1 MGRLITVR
9 TPEGEATQIDEADLG
24 AARDAGFQVE
34 SDAQANER
42 IAADAAE
49 RQFGGTAGSIEAG
62 IYGLGRGAT
71 LGLSDVIL
79 REGGA
84 DPKALSAIRNVNRK
98 VSLGSEI
105 LGGVLPGLATGG
117 SSEAAGLA
125 SLTPSGLLSRGA
137 SLVGEG
143 IAEGGGAARAIAGAT
158 ASGAIEGGIQ
168 NVGSYL
174 SDVAL
179 DNKPLSAEGFVGAL
193 GQGALFGGGAAGG
206 LAGIERGTIAA
217 RRMFPKLAGGGK
229 EAAQIAE
236 ETFHAKADDLLKAG
250 DELETVGRDQ
260 LGDLRLRNAELRLE
274 KMKLAGVTDPAK
286 LRRAEIA
293 VEEANIALQRKALIA
308 ERNAKRAATGLP
320 DLPETAAVNA
330 TADAA
335 QAAAPQSWK
344 EFVGERMGGY
354 MKSEG
359 GHAGAMKRISAEWKA
374 AKAGKPL
381 AEDVAAAAAP
391 EAAAPVAADVAPSLP
406 ANDIAPPTPANANL
420 PGEVAPSLHGSDDLM
435 ARLGATKQAL
445 DEGIPF
451 TEIGKAENTLKV
463 AADDASHEAHMLA
476 DGAVGDGIAHE
487 ERLAQKVDDYAAKK
501 QAVKDYVASLKSKAR
516 QAESGREISYRPL
529 QEGSDVLG
537 VGPSKRSGKVVTP
550 VEGREAEAFASDQL
564 MAGAAGS
571 KAEREAG
578 SALDDAYESAIQE
591 ATKAATDDAQSAA
604 IKRAGQIEDDIL
616 DHVAARGGRDA
627 EQVAAIRKA
636 REEIGWTS
644 EQVAA
649 RRAEKRALAEM
660 EGPTPARKVSA
671 EDAAFDDALR
681 ASSEAMGSTQGERAR
696 VLMGDMPKPR
706 GASVADEILAGGRTV
721 DLRPML
727 ERPSQGRLIDSAE
740 QGIKVIGDFEKA
752 HADLAQELGA
762 AAPPAAAAHAAEY
775 TAAVDD
781 QARKLS
787 EKVAMDADRAS
798 SMVSLGD
805 APKVTG
811 LARLPKLPEGIA
823 KRALDAAG
831 ALELLNSVGDLPF
844 MPDVKDLPVV
854 GPMLAMYLKF
864 RGAKAVFNR
873 FGGRIG
879 ASTDA
884 KVAVRA
890 AEMRDKVARI
900 ADELLEGAGKAAKAA
915 RGPVVVAGPK
925 LLEVLNHSQYDDG
938 QERGKPKNAAE
949 ATRHR
954 VEELSAAASN
964 PDAVRAAVRQQVPA
978 SNPDVV
984 KAVEDVAVRKLQY
997 LQSKAPKQPPP
1008 GPFRTREWVPSKVE
1022 MERFARRVR
1031 AADDPSTVI
1040 DDLKAGTVTPEAAE
1054 TLREVYPQ
1062 IFAEVQTRLITRAAD
1077 LQVTL
1082 PHQKL
1087 VNLSLLFDAPL
1098 KPSLEPANLAILQ
1111 STNDPNQ
1118 SAAMSPG
1125 APPGGPPAPSVAAPL
1140 NMSSLYETPDVR
1152 RATR

>member
-1 MGRLITVR
+1 MPNVNVI
-9 TPEGEATQIDEADLG
+9 TPEGQTVSLPEEAVG
-24 AARDAGFQVE
+24 AALRAGYRRE
-34 SDAQANER
+34 SAGEEILR
-42 IAADAAE
+42 TKHEAE
-49 RQFGGTAGSIEAG
+49 LEPYEGTSGAVKAGVQG
-62 IYGLGRGAT
+62 VLRGAT
-71 LGLSDVIL
+71 LGASDWLQRLGGDSAQSL
-79 REGGA
+79 RLAKEA
-84 DPKALSAIRNVNRK
+84 HPNI
-98 VSLGSEI
+98 SLGAEI
-105 LGGVLPGLATGG
+105 LGGVAPSLLSGG
-117 SSEAAGLA
+117 TSEAALA
-125 SLTPSGLLSRGA
+125 ARMTPSGLLSKGA
-137 SLVGEG
+137 GA
-143 IAEGGGAARAIAGAT
+143 IAEGIGESSALRQVGGQAL
-158 ASGAIEGGIQ
+158 SGAVEGGIQ

-229 EAAQIAE
+229 EAATVAE
-236 ETFHAKADDLLKAG
+236 ETFHAKANDLLKAG
-250 DELETVGRDQ
+250 DDLEKVGRDH
-260 LGDLRLRNAELRLE
+260 LSELKIRNAELNLE
-274 KMKLAGVTDPAK
+274 KLKLKGSTDPTSAI
-286 LRRAEIA
+286 RRGEIA
-293 VEEANIALQRKALIA
+293 VEQAKISAQRKALRDAKNA
-308 ERNAKRAATGLP
+308 ERAAQGLP
-320 DLPETAAVNA
+320 DIPPE
-330 TADAA
+330 
-335 QAAAPQSWK
+335 AP
-344 EFVGERMGGY
+344 VTG
-354 MKSEG
+354 
-359 GHAGAMKRISAEWKA
+359 
-374 AKAGKPL
+374 
-381 AEDVAAAAAP
+381 AAP
-391 EAAAPVAADVAPSLP
+391 EPVPDVSAPP
-406 ANDIAPPTPANANL
+406 ANDIVPPAPVNENL
-420 PGEVAPSLHGSDDLM
+420 PGEVAPSLRGSDDLM

-463 AADDASHEAHMLA
+463 AADDATHEANLLA
-476 DGAVGDGIAHE
+476 DSAVGDGIAHE

-501 QAVKDYVASLKSKAR
+501 QAVRDYVASLKSKAK
-516 QAESGREISYRPL
+516 QTEREISYRPL
-529 QEGSDVLG
+529 QAADEKLG
-537 VGPSKRSGKVVTP
+537 LSASHRSGKVVTP

-564 MAGAAGS
+564 LAGAAGS
-571 KAEREAG
+571 KAERDAG

-604 IKRAGQIEDDIL
+604 VKRAGQLEDDIL
-616 DHVAARGGRDA
+616 DHIAARGGRDA

-636 REEIGWTS
+636 REEIGWSS

-660 EGPTPARKVSA
+660 EGSSPVRKVSA
-671 EDAAFDDALR
+671 EDAAWDDALR
-681 ASSEAMGSTQGERAR
+681 ASERSMGETQGERAR
-696 VLMGDMPKPR
+696 ALMGDMPKSR
-706 GASVADEILAGGRTV
+706 GSSVADEILAGGRTV
-721 DLRPML
+721 DLRSML
-727 ERPSQGRLIDSAE
+727 ERPSQGRLVDSAE

-752 HADLAQELGA
+752 HADLAQELGT

-844 MPDVKDLPVV
+844 MPDPKDIPVV

-884 KVAVRA
+884 KVAVHA

-925 LLEVLNHSQYDDG
+925 LLESLNHSQYDDG

-997 LQSKAPKQPPP
+997 LQSRAPKQPPP

-1062 IFAEVQTRLITRAAD
+1062 IFAEVQTRLVTRAAD

-1098 KPSLEPANLAILQ
+1098 TSSLEPQNLAILQ
-1111 STNDPNQ
+1111 EAFKPTQPQ
-1118 SAAMSPG
+1118 AAGQP
-1125 APPGGPPAPSVAAPL
+1125 GPPSPSVARPVNL
-1140 NMSSLYETPDVR
+1140 SRLYSDEGR
-1152 RATR
+1152 RAR